1 MMVNKFASE
10 RVSVA
15 TGEPLTNGVYAAE
28 VYFGWKLLE
37 WKDGEWW
44 HVGCP
49 GRWTATAPVQFVGP
63 LPARVCP
70 EKPKAPAAQEFDL

>member
-1 MMVNKFASE
+1 M
-10 RVSVA
+10 RVV
-15 TGEPLTNGVYAAE
+15 GHCEQCIGNPVLDGFYAAE

-49 GRWTATAPVQFVGP
+49 GRWTATKPLQWVGP
-63 LPARVCP
+63 LPALIRKSKR
-70 EKPKAPAAQEFDL
+70 EYDL